1 MQQRSLLTLGLFS
14 PMRVKPKMP
23 YLSRETSLSKNVGK
37 VHDKKMVESPPVDT
51 LIVALGE
58 DGWLL
63 GLHECRHAS
72 VGRDLRVL
80 QCK

>member
-1 MQQRSLLTLGLFS
+1 MA
-14 PMRVKPKMP
+14 
-23 YLSRETSLSKNVGK
+23 YISRETSLSKNVGK
-37 VHDKKMVESPPVDT
+37 VHDKKGVESPPVDA

-63 GLHECRHAS
+63 GLHEGRHAG

-80 QCK
+80 AQAVQQF

>member
-1 MQQRSLLTLGLFS
+1 M
-14 PMRVKPKMP
+14 
-23 YLSRETSLSKNVGK
+23 SREKPPFKKFVK

-51 LIVALGE
+51 LVVALGE

-63 GLHECRHAS
+63 GLHECRHAG

-80 QCK
+80 AQTVQQL